1 MIIKQDSHVDDLI
14 VVAQGKLDL
23 FGFYTHRGQNR
34 KMLILHLPE
43 QSWYGDFQ
51 IFLQR
56 ESVLQLEAGQPE
68 PDTHFVQVYKLK
80 GSKLLEIIKQY
91 PIFFRFAIIRASQR
105 RSQFL
110 RVFDEMRQME
120 ELKLK
125 SDAVGGM
132 DRIR

>member
-1 MIIKQDSHVDDLI
+1 
-14 VVAQGKLDL
+14 
-23 FGFYTHRGQNR
+23 
-34 KMLILHLPE
+34 MLILHLPE

-56 ESVLQLEAGQPE
+56 ESVLQLEAGQPD
-68 PDTHFVQVYKLK
+68 PDSNFVQVYKLK
-80 GSKLLEIIKQY
+80 GSKLLQIIKQY

-105 RSQFL
+105 RSHFL